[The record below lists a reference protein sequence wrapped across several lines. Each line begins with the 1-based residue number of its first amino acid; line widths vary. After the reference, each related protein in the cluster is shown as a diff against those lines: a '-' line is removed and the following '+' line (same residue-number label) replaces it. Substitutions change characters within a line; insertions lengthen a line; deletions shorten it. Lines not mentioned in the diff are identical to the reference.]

1 MHYYQFNIADFNL
14 HTAHLTLE
22 EDAVYRRLIDFYYDT
37 ESPIPEETKSVIRRL
52 RLGNYS
58 DIVDTI
64 LNEYFTLEG
73 DGWHNY
79 RCDIEISAY
88 KSKAEKARQNGK
100 KGGRP
105 PKDKG
110 LETQLVNSANPEIT
124 GSKANQELL
133 TNNHKPVTNK
143 NTPSESVD
151 SCPHQQIIDLYHSN
165 LPTLRRVKVWSD
177 KRKKAL
183 RTRWRED
190 TKHQSLEFWEKYFR
204 YVSQSTFLIGN
215 NTDWQADIEWLIN
228 PGNFVKVV
236 EGKYHEQR

>member
-1 MHYYQFNIADFNL
+1 MATAPSASNIQYPTPSTQYLIPNTHHSIPRTQYQ
-14 HTAHLTLE
+14 
-22 EDAVYRRLIDFYYDT
+22 
-37 ESPIPEETKSVIRRL
+37 IP
-52 RLGNYS
+52 N
-58 DIVDTI
+58 
-64 LNEYFTLEG
+64 
-73 DGWHNY
+73 
-79 RCDIEISAY
+79 
-88 KSKAEKARQNGK
+88 
-100 KGGRP
+100 
-105 PKDKG
+105 
-110 LETQLVNSANPEIT
+110 TQHPT
-124 GSKANQELL
+124 
-133 TNNHKPVTNK
+133 PNK
-143 NTPSESVD
+143 NTPPESVD